1 MTRDHIIKTLRD
13 LLREAHPEVQTAYL
27 FGSVARDEARV
38 SSDIDVAVLL
48 RKTPPPTLD
57 GLGASLRIQD
67 NAEAKLRQPVDVVV
81 LNTAPIDL
89 IHRVLRDGVILLD
102 RDSPQR
108 VRFEARSCL
117 AYLDFL
123 PVLRLYRRPRGIQP

>member
-1 MTRDHIIKTLRD
+1 MTRDHIIETLRD
-13 LLREAHPEVQTAYL
+13 LLQEAHPEVDTAYL
-27 FGSVARDEARV
+27 FGSVARGEVRA
-38 SSDIDVAVLL
+38 SSDIDVAVLF

-67 NAEAKLRQPVDVVV
+67 DAEAKLGQPVDVVV
-81 LNTAPIDL
+81 LNTAPLDL
-89 IHRVLRDGVILLD
+89 IHRVLRDGVILID
-102 RDSPQR
+102 RDSIQR

-123 PVLRLYRRPRGIQP
+123 PVLRLYRRPRGTQS